1 MPKNSDKRERLVSA
15 AQTLL
20 HRQGYSQTTLSDIAE
35 ASDVP
40 LGNVYYYFKTKE
52 DIAAAVIENRRQEF
66 AQYYQGWEG
75 TITDPLSRL
84 KALVEHARAVANE
97 FTDNGC
103 PVGSL
108 CQELNKDQARLSE
121 LSGHILD
128 DQVQWVTRQLEFSGV
143 SNALQQARYF
153 ISQLQGSILLANSL
167 KDSSIL
173 LEQLD
178 VLDDWLDSHAQ
189 RQVSSA

>member
-1 MPKNSDKRERLVSA
+1 MPRNSDKRDRLVSA
-15 AQTLL
+15 AQALL

-52 DIAAAVIENRRQEF
+52 DIAAAVIENRRREL
-66 AQYYQGWEG
+66 ARYYQAWQD
-75 TITDPLSRL
+75 TISNPLSRL
-84 KALVEHARAVANE
+84 RALLAHAREIAIE
-97 FTDNGC
+97 ITDNGC

-121 LSGHILD
+121 LSGRILD
-128 DQVQWVTRQLEFSGV
+128 EQVQWVARQLESSGI
-143 SNALQQARYF
+143 SHALHQARYF
-153 ISQLQGSILLANSL
+153 IAQLQGSILLANSL

-173 LEQLD
+173 LDQLD
-178 VLDDWLDSHAQ
+178 VLDDWLDSNDQ
-189 RQVSSA
+189 ELTSSA